1 MPEEL
6 YKISQ
11 SQRSVNEVPEERRP
25 RELFDR
31 LGAGNVSEDVLLA
44 ILLRSG
50 VKGHN
55 VIDLSRGL
63 LDHFGSLTKM
73 AQSSVAEI
81 ASVKGMG
88 PVKAQVLMAALELA
102 KRLSK
107 EELKETSDISSPENA
122 AALVKEQAR
131 VLQEEVFWV
140 LLLDTKNRPLR
151 DPVEVTRG
159 ILNASLVHPRE
170 VFKEAIR
177 HSAAAVILLHNHPSG
192 ECDPS
197 MEDIKVTRQ
206 LIDAGQIMNIDVLDH
221 IVVGKESENN
231 SYYYSM
237 REEGTLTF

>member
-6 YKISQ
+6 YRIEK
-11 SQRSVNEVPEERRP
+11 SQRTVNEVPEERRP

-31 LGAGNVSEDVLLA
+31 LGAENVTEDVLLA

-102 KRLSK
+102 KRLSQ
-107 EELKETSDISSPENA
+107 EQNCETAPISNPA
-122 AALVKEQAR
+122 DAALLLKEQAR
-131 VLQEEVFWV
+131 TLQEEVFWV
-140 LLLDTKNRPLR
+140 VLLDTKNRPLR
-151 DPVEVTRG
+151 KPVEVTRG

-177 HSAAAVILLHNHPSG
+177 HSSAGIILLHNHPSG
-192 ECDPS
+192 ECEPS
-197 MEDIKVTRQ
+197 LEDIQITRQ
-206 LIDAGQIMNIDVLDH
+206 LIDAGHIINIEVLDH
-221 IVVGKESENN
+221 IIVGKERGNN
-231 SYYYSM
+231 SYFYSM